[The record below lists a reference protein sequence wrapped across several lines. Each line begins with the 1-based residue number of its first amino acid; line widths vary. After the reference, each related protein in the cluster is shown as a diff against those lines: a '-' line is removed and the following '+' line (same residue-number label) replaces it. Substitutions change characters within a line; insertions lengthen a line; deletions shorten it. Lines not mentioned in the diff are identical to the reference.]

1 MTFSFVIFVFVFVF
15 DLFVCFFV
23 SFLFKMCTVGL
34 YVSLCLMIFLCPFL
48 HCKALRTE
56 MYKRYINSIII
67 IIIIIR
73 FSVHFFPVLHDL
85 DVKMPN
91 FPF

>member
-15 DLFVCFFV
+15 F

-34 YVSLCLMIFLCPFL
+34 YVSLSLMIFLCPFL
-48 HCKALRTE
+48 HCKALRAA

-67 IIIIIR
+67 IIIIN
-73 FSVHFFPVLHDL
+73 S
-85 DVKMPN
+85 
-91 FPF
+91 